1 MASSFN
7 RAFAAGRGS
16 AKAKAGRGR
25 GSQAAQAAAA
35 EAELAKVEANEGK
48 VTCANRALLQQML
61 SGALSEEED
70 AQSDEREFLSASMR
84 NVNSQPQA
92 RGNVP
97 TIRSPPSGRPGS
109 RGGGFN
115 WPGTQRRASL
125 ESQARPSLESTNGVR
140 VTTGAPRPALV
151 TYVSQP
157 RPGSRGAGG
166 SPTGEALSSPASQR
180 WQKPTVR
187 PAVQPKSGAPKA
199 GPPSSYAGMHQA
211 RKPDSVAIA
220 TGFGRVAA
228 KPRCGPSAFEL
239 VKKLQT
245 QDVSWNWS
253 LASMTQ
259 GVHGKQE
266 SEQDLAEAESGDD
279 GFVMPPGSDG
289 EASQQDDGSAF
300 FMPDADYQDAE
311 DSAADYVAQVKRDL
325 GIEAQVTSREPRAP
339 VAPERVPAQ
348 AVAQVPVH
356 TAQARARSSD
366 TRSEAAA
373 PPQVFKSFPRS
384 RSSDPRAHVAAARAY
399 QSADSDDEEDDDDDE
414 QKQGFQW
421 KAGIRDMVKNFAQEE
436 RARQASPR
444 SKPSSSPNTRKPP
457 RAPLPSGPER
467 EQRRADEEASKK
479 PRAPVEYTPATVEDY
494 KQRFGKK
501 AEYSELGRLGPDLD
515 DEGLLMKRAIQE
527 KVKQFSKE
535 LHRVNKTR
543 AEKVP
548 PTQKAEPKIELQK
561 GKTARD
567 KAKEFAKNV
576 PKPKPAPKQVV
587 LTPSQQAE
595 EEVQEKSQEA
605 ADWDEIRRR
614 ERQHFEDA
622 ARVADVRQ
630 FLARLAV

>member
-25 GSQAAQAAAA
+25 GSQAAAAQAAAAA

-125 ESQARPSLESTNGVR
+125 ESQGRPSLESTNGVR

-245 QDVSWNWS
+245 Q
-253 LASMTQ
+253 
-259 GVHGKQE
+259 E

-289 EASQQDDGSAF
+289 EASHQDDGSAF

-348 AVAQVPVH
+348 AAAQVPG
-356 TAQARARSSD
+356 QG
-366 TRSEAAA
+366 
-373 PPQVFKSFPRS
+373 KS
-384 RSSDPRAHVAAARAY
+384 
-399 QSADSDDEEDDDDDE
+399 
-414 QKQGFQW
+414 QKQ
-421 KAGIRDMVKNFAQEE
+421 
-436 RARQASPR
+436 
-444 SKPSSSPNTRKPP
+444 
-457 RAPLPSGPER
+457 
-467 EQRRADEEASKK
+467 
-479 PRAPVEYTPATVEDY
+479 
-494 KQRFGKK
+494 
-501 AEYSELGRLGPDLD
+501 
-515 DEGLLMKRAIQE
+515 
-527 KVKQFSKE
+527 
-535 LHRVNKTR
+535 
-543 AEKVP
+543 
-548 PTQKAEPKIELQK
+548 
-561 GKTARD
+561 
-567 KAKEFAKNV
+567 
-576 PKPKPAPKQVV
+576 
-587 LTPSQQAE
+587 
-595 EEVQEKSQEA
+595 
-605 ADWDEIRRR
+605 
-614 ERQHFEDA
+614 
-622 ARVADVRQ
+622 
-630 FLARLAV
+630 